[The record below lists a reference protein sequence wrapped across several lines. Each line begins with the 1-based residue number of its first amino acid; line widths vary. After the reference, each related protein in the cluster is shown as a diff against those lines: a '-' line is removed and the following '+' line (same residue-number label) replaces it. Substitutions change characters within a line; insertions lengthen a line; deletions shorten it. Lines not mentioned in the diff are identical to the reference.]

1 MSGKLQLIE
10 VKDKVSAGEFLHLP
24 LSIYKDDPNWIRP
37 LDKDILEVFDPKK
50 NKTFRH
56 GEVIR
61 FLLKNDQGKT
71 IGRVAAF
78 VNKKYKTKG
87 DDVPVGGLG
96 FFDCINDQ
104 PAANLLFDTAKAWLQ
119 KEGAEAMDGPVNF
132 GERDKW
138 WGLLVEGFFPPL
150 YGINYNFPYY
160 QALFENYGF
169 EVFYYQNCFSR
180 KVQGRLE
187 DRFYLGHEKRAK
199 RGGVS
204 ARTVDKSNLDKY
216 ARDFVKVYNSAW
228 AGHDGNKEMTEEAA
242 IKLFNKM
249 KPVLDEQ
256 IAWFAYYNDD
266 PVAMYVNLPDLNQAF
281 RMMDGKFGIWEKLK
295 FLWFQ
300 KTGKFTRMVGVIFG
314 VVPRFQGLGVDYF
327 MIVESAKII
336 QNKTHYV
343 DTELQWIGDW
353 NPKMNNVA
361 RHLSFDISRR
371 LATYR
376 YIFDRTVPFER
387 HPML

>member
-1 MSGKLQLIE
+1 MHIIE
-10 VKDKVSAGEFLHLP
+10 VTNAGLSAAFIEVNPMLYKTDKN
-24 LSIYKDDPNWIRP
+24 YIRP
-37 LDKDILEVFDPKK
+37 LNKDVEEVFDAAK
-50 NKTFRH
+50 NKAYKDGKVVRW
-56 GEVIR
+56 
-61 FLLKNDQGKT
+61 LLKDDSGKF
-71 IGRVAAF
+71 IGRIAAF
-78 VNKKYKTKG
+78 VSAKYKNKG
-87 DDVPVGGLG
+87 DTLQPGCIG
-96 FFDCINDQ
+96 FFDCINNQ
-104 PAANLLFDTAKAWLQ
+104 EAANLLFDTAKAWLLQ
-119 KEGAEAMDGPVNF
+119 QGAETMDGPVNF

-138 WGLLVEGFFPPL
+138 WGLLIEGFFPPL
-150 YGINYNFPYY
+150 YGINYNYPYY

-169 EVFYYQNCFSR
+169 QVYYYQNCYSR

-187 DRFYLGHEKRAK
+187 DRFYQGHEKLAK
-199 RGGVS
+199 RGGFS
-204 ARTVDKSNLDKY
+204 ARMVKKDNLDKF

-242 IKLFNKM
+242 IRLFKKM
-249 KPVLDEQ
+249 KPVFDER

-281 RMMDGKFGIWEKLK
+281 RMMDGKFGLWEKLK

-300 KTGKFTRMVGVIFG
+300 KTGKFSRMVGIIFG
-314 VVPRFQGLGVDYF
+314 IVPRFQGLGVDYF
-327 MIVESAKII
+327 MIVEAAKII
-336 QNKTHYV
+336 QNQTSYE

-361 RHLSFDISRR
+361 KHLSFSISRR

-376 YIFDRTVPFER
+376 YIMDRSIPFER

>member
-1 MSGKLQLIE
+1 MQIIE
-10 VKDKVSAGEFLHLP
+10 VTNAGLSKDFIKVNAILYREDKN
-24 LSIYKDDPNWIRP
+24 YIRP
-37 LDKDILEVFDPKK
+37 LDKDMEEVFDPVR
-50 NKTFRH
+50 NKAFQD
-56 GEVIR
+56 GKVIR
-61 FLLKNDQGKT
+61 WLLMDETGNY
-71 IGRVAAF
+71 IGRIAAF
-78 VNKKYKTKG
+78 VLGKYRNKG
-87 DDVPVGGLG
+87 DKVLPGCIG

-187 DRFYLGHEKRAK
+187 DRFYLGHEKLAK
-199 RGGVS
+199 RGGFS